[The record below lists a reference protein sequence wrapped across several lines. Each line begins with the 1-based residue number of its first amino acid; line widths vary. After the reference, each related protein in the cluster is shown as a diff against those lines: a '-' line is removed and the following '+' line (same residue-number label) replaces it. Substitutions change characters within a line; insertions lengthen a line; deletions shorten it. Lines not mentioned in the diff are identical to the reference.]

1 MSQPKKTRVTVDIF
15 NRSYTIIGE
24 EDEQHLSRVAGLV
37 NEKMKEIHEKNR
49 SLDTSR
55 LAVLT
60 AVNTMN
66 DYVKLKKEHEKLKT
80 TIREKE
86 E

>member
-1 MSQPKKTRVTVDIF
+1 MSHSKQSRVTVEIF

-24 EDEQHLSRVAGLV
+24 EDQQHLNRVAGLV
-37 NEKMKEIHEKNR
+37 NDKMREIKEKNR

-66 DYVKLKKEHEKLKT
+66 DYLKLQKEYEQLKTSIKKE
-80 TIREKE
+80 E